1 MIRQSMRG
9 ARLNPAN
16 GLELQ
21 GEGGAGTVGRRMRT
35 DALVQRKS
43 AGAQREAAPAP
54 TPQREASE
62 PPAGDD
68 PFALHLV
75 GPSAPLP
82 HAQTIQR
89 SFGRHD
95 VSGIQAHVGGAA
107 AVAADRMGA
116 VAYASGGTVGFR
128 EEPDLHTAAHEAAH
142 VVQQAGG
149 GVQLKGGIG
158 EAGDPWERHADA
170 VADAVVAGRSAEAL
184 LDAVSPAGGA
194 PAATGGAVQ
203 RIKDYKAVS
212 GEMLESTWEKV
223 ALDPKVFIEKR
234 VPKLV
239 AENASKRYF
248 VLHRGQAKSEGLER
262 IKFDAQDFPATY
274 YSATT
279 KLGEEVHVFGLHGED
294 WFRQMLYI
302 LGVLQVPEEQV
313 LDNVEHHRKLAL
325 ASTGEKEGEGDEPK
339 PEDFDVPSLVAKD
352 LGPTLEKYKFA
363 TTTIGMKGRIRLA
376 VERVLTK
383 QAEPTVKEREAEAA
397 LQKIKIFAAEQ
408 ENKAKLF
415 DPGKAL
421 LSLQRNGDELK
432 KVELSKREW
441 WLDLQQR
448 ASKLGEMDDA
458 SGLISELGN
467 KDKKIGS
474 KIKDLKDLRTA
485 IDEVIQSI
493 DESVKRLEVTV
504 DEDSEATP
512 QLEKLF
518 TSTTM
523 QSPLAKELRE
533 AQSMVDAEYYVKEYM
548 TATSEKESAV
558 QQLAN
563 VKKAGRLGKHTTV
576 MKLISAA
583 ENARVQSTDLE
594 MKVAQCKAS
603 VIQHDVLT
611 TGTGDHLL
619 VNIADA
625 HGDMAYHVTKAIT
638 DKQPDAVFNL
648 LGTAGSLD
656 GKEIP
661 PGTMV
666 APEGVMT
673 SIEPG
678 RDQVKL
684 DNAVKMEGATYVKN
698 HTNVSTL
705 LREHDNGVEQ
715 MSKLHA
721 RTMDMESY
729 HVVRALEELKKKPE
743 LRILFRVSDVAN
755 SKEMGAQRERKTVEK
770 EKLQQDLNE
779 ESAAV
784 AMGLVKAPLK

>member
-1 MIRQSMRG
+1 
-9 ARLNPAN
+9 
-16 GLELQ
+16 
-21 GEGGAGTVGRRMRT
+21 
-35 DALVQRKS
+35 
-43 AGAQREAAPAP
+43 
-54 TPQREASE
+54 
-62 PPAGDD
+62 
-68 PFALHLV
+68 
-75 GPSAPLP
+75 
-82 HAQTIQR
+82 
-89 SFGRHD
+89 
-95 VSGIQAHVGGAA
+95 
-107 AVAADRMGA
+107 
-116 VAYASGGTVGFR
+116 
-128 EEPDLHTAAHEAAH
+128 
-142 VVQQAGG
+142 
-149 GVQLKGGIG
+149 
-158 EAGDPWERHADA
+158 
-170 VADAVVAGRSAEAL
+170 
-184 LDAVSPAGGA
+184 
-194 PAATGGAVQ
+194 
-203 RIKDYKAVS
+203 
-212 GEMLESTWEKV
+212 
-223 ALDPKVFIEKR
+223 
-234 VPKLV
+234 
-239 AENASKRYF
+239 
-248 VLHRGQAKSEGLER
+248 
-262 IKFDAQDFPATY
+262 
-274 YSATT
+274 
-279 KLGEEVHVFGLHGED
+279 
-294 WFRQMLYI
+294 
-302 LGVLQVPEEQV
+302 
-313 LDNVEHHRKLAL
+313 
-325 ASTGEKEGEGDEPK
+325 
-339 PEDFDVPSLVAKD
+339 
-352 LGPTLEKYKFA
+352 
-363 TTTIGMKGRIRLA
+363 
-376 VERVLTK
+376 
-383 QAEPTVKEREAEAA
+383 
-397 LQKIKIFAAEQ
+397 
-408 ENKAKLF
+408 
-415 DPGKAL
+415 
-421 LSLQRNGDELK
+421 
-432 KVELSKREW
+432 
-441 WLDLQQR
+441 
-448 ASKLGEMDDA
+448 
-458 SGLISELGN
+458 
-467 KDKKIGS
+467 
-474 KIKDLKDLRTA
+474 
-485 IDEVIQSI
+485 
-493 DESVKRLEVTV
+493 
-504 DEDSEATP
+504 
-512 QLEKLF
+512 
-518 TSTTM
+518 M